1 MNSFN
6 KIFSEKLFVYRLSLP
21 DMAATSR
28 MSYYVLEIQLV
39 QTATCKMLSMKA

>member
-6 KIFSEKLFVYRLSLP
+6 KIFSEQLFVYRLSLP

-39 QTATCKMLSMKA
+39 QTATCKMLSLKA